1 MTAPAPAIR
10 PDLHLRALDVPAA
23 ITRGLTIG
31 GGSRHALFTEAA
43 IAASMQAAE
52 FGIGQIPLAFLAR
65 YVRTAGVS
73 AALDLPEPLA
83 VPDQADL
90 VRDWLTA
97 ALTAGSS
104 VSHDL
109 EFASWLERVAIL
121 IAMRRRDEQ
130 GRS

>member
-1 MTAPAPAIR
+1 MTAPAIR
-10 PDLHLRALDVPAA
+10 PDLLLRSLDVPAA
-23 ITRGLTIG
+23 ITRGLAMTG
-31 GGSRHALFTEAA
+31 GGSSHALFTEAA

-52 FGIGQIPLAFLAR
+52 RGIGQVPLAFLAR
-65 YVRTAGVS
+65 YVRTAGVA

-109 EFASWLERVAIL
+109 ELASWLERVAIL
-121 IAMRRRDEQ
+121 IALRRRDEQ